1 MTAAFLAVLMWRRPL
16 NIVFNHYHPQKIKKA
31 AEDGRDLSAWL
42 DDEQVDG
49 VNEWG
54 GLYNE
59 GKLP

>member
-16 NIVFNHYHPQKIKKA
+16 NSVFNHYHPQKIKKA
-31 AEDGRDLSAWL
+31 AEDDRDLSAWL

-49 VNEWG
+49 VNKWG

>member
-1 MTAAFLAVLMWRRPL
+1 MWRRPL
-16 NIVFNHYHPQKIKKA
+16 NCVFNHYHPQKNKKA
-31 AEDGRDLSAWL
+31 AEDDRDLSAWL

-49 VNEWG
+49 RNEWG

>member
-1 MTAAFLAVLMWRRPL
+1 MWRRLL
-16 NIVFNHYHPQKIKKA
+16 NSIFNPYHPQKIKKV
-31 AEDGRDLSAWL
+31 AEDDRDLSAWL

-49 VNEWG
+49 VNECG

>member
-1 MTAAFLAVLMWRRPL
+1 MWRRPL
-16 NIVFNHYHPQKIKKA
+16 NSVFNHYHPQKIKKA